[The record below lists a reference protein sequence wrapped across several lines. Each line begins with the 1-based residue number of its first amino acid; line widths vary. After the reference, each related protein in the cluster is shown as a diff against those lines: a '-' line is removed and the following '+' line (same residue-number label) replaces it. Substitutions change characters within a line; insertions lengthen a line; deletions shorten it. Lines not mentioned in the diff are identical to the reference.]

1 MALSR
6 DFMSTKI
13 KIISIITGIFVGL
26 LITAQFLTLTPSS
39 SSFPLDQIAAQEDLI
54 DSYSND
60 QAILAGRIVSLRE
73 KIDEAQEKSKLISQT
88 ANLDTLSI
96 LKATVGLEVK
106 KGNGYEITLND
117 GGGEQ
122 GIIYASD
129 LRDLI
134 NLIRTSGAEALA
146 INNQRV
152 INTTSINSVGNTILV
167 GSFNLVPPFTI
178 SVIGDADVFNQYY
191 NDSIMINDLKKRI
204 TNNGIE
210 YSIKK
215 LDLVSLPIYNGQL
228 RLNHITA
235 EDDDS

>member
-1 MALSR
+1 
-6 DFMSTKI
+6 MSTKI

-26 LITAQFLTLTPSS
+26 LITAQFLNLTPSS
-39 SSFPLDQIAAQEDLI
+39 SSFPLDQLEAQEDLI
-54 DSYSND
+54 NSYTND
-60 QAILAGRIVSLRE
+60 QALLASRIVSLRE
-73 KIDEAQEKSKLISQT
+73 KIDKAQEKSKLISQT
-88 ANLDTLSI
+88 ANLDVLSV
-96 LKATVGLEVK
+96 LKEKVGLEVK
-106 KGNGYEITLND
+106 KGVGYEITLND

-122 GIIYASD
+122 GIVYASD
-129 LRDLI
+129 LRDLL

-191 NDSIMINDLKKRI
+191 NDSVMIDDLKKRI
-204 TNNGIE
+204 ANNAIE
-210 YSIKK
+210 YSMKK
-215 LDLVSLPIYNGQL
+215 LDLISLPIYNGQL

-235 EDDDS
+235 EDDNS